1 MARRTS
7 RNSAKL
13 DASERIPVGL
23 VAAENPKVPRPTP
36 VSRPRDRGSSSR
48 TPGLSGST
56 SPIIAR
62 LEKATPYQGGDAPI
76 YWRGGGGSVQGS
88 SVADKGATSVSG
100 QRTPTRARDA
110 GPRTD
115 ARTSGSSKQ
124 ILRSL
129 WGLRQPDTDPTK
141 KLTTPAA
148 QSAGAA
154 KQVRHETTTSSMQ
167 TGHAPGAAA
176 TSRRDDCRAGS
187 VPSRHSIVA
196 VKASF
201 GGGER
206 DGAEPRCGVGAPSK
220 CVVVRMP
227 ITGRRRDT
235 ELAQR
240 EPSARRQRPR
250 ASSRHD
256 SRAGPAV
263 ESSARETG
271 ATGPSRLKVGEL
283 TAYHPRPRTER
294 ARLRRWDLA
303 RGGRG
308 NAREG
313 RCEPAAFRLKKG
325 GAHLVDRRRG
335 FANFCVLRT
344 VPRGTLA
351 QILFA
356 AE

>member
-1 MARRTS
+1 VARRTS

-206 DGAEPRCGVGAPSK
+206 DGADPRCGVGA
-220 CVVVRMP
+220 
-227 ITGRRRDT
+227 RRRN
-235 ELAQR
+235 ASW
-240 EPSARRQRPR
+240 SACR
-250 ASSRHD
+250 
-256 SRAGPAV
+256 SRAGDGIQNSRNASLPPDASGQGRPV
-263 ESSARETG
+263 
-271 ATGPSRLKVGEL
+271 AT
-283 TAYHPRPRTER
+283 TR
-294 ARLRRWDLA
+294 ARDRRWRA
-303 RGGRG
+303 VRAKRV
-308 NAREG
+308 R
-313 RCEPAAFRLKKG
+313 P
-325 GAHLVDRRRG
+325 
-335 FANFCVLRT
+335 VLL
-344 VPRGTLA
+344 G
-351 QILFA
+351 
-356 AE
+356 